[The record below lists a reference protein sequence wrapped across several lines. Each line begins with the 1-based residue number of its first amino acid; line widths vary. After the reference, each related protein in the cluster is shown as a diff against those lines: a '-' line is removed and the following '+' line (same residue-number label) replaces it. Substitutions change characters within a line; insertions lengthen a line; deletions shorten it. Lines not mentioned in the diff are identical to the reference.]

1 MAENFF
7 EKVKASTSS
16 VKNKMVDL
24 KENLW
29 DEEKKEII
37 EQFKS
42 GSEVK
47 LQEIISSL
55 NTNTSLFSEAGY
67 QLKGIK
73 AILALP
79 PVISIEFNCLMS
91 IPENERQKIFEKA
104 GESRITV
111 LMLKSLFKA
120 SDFSDTIKIAEI
132 KLSAIEI
139 TLGLI
144 PGISITLA

>member
-1 MAENFF
+1 MAENFY
-7 EKVKASTSS
+7 ERVKASTSS

-67 QLKGIK
+67 QLKGITVGL
-73 AILALP
+73 AIP
-79 PVISIEFNCLMS
+79 PVIKLDSIVFS
-91 IPENERQKIFEKA
+91 PY
-104 GESRITV
+104 
-111 LMLKSLFKA
+111 LKTNDKNA
-120 SDFSDTIKIAEI
+120 
-132 KLSAIEI
+132 
-139 TLGLI
+139 
-144 PGISITLA
+144 

>member
-1 MAENFF
+1 MAENFY
-7 EKVKASTSS
+7 ERVKASTSS

-67 QLKGIK
+67 QLKGITVGL
-73 AILALP
+73 AIP
-79 PVISIEFNCLMS
+79 PVIKIGFNCLQS
-91 IPENERQKIFEKA
+91 IPENERQKMLDKA

-120 SDFSDTIKIAEI
+120 SDFSDTIKIGEI